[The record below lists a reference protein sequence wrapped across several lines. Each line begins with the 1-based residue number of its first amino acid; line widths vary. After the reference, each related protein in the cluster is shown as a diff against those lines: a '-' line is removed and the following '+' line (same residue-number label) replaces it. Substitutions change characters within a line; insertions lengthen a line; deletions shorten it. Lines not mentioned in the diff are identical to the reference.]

1 MKKAGDRDNG
11 KPNLT
16 AIVIL
21 SDIVYWYKPTEV
33 REETHPT
40 PVPSK
45 SGRGQTEKG
54 DITPVEVENEGSP
67 ESKGG
72 AVPFQRER
80 VSLLKEGEHP
90 AGGTI
95 IAKNHPRAARY
106 FLFVFPSDESITE
119 K

>member
-1 MKKAGDRDNG
+1 MAGIYTTGSDIVDENAKLNISENIIPQTWYKTVIRDNG

-40 PVPSK
+40 QSFPKV
-45 SGRGQTEKG
+45 
-54 DITPVEVENEGSP
+54 
-67 ESKGG
+67 G

-80 VSLLKEGEHP
+80 VSLLKEGDHP

-95 IAKNHPRAARY
+95 IAKNHPQGGA
-106 FLFVFPSDESITE
+106 VFSICFT